1 MQGRYKSKMREV
13 IAAIMAGAYPK
24 EAAMMHGAN
33 RSYGCKAAKA
43 GGLTPRYVTEREWRE
58 ILTNR
63 KRLTQDAPARP

>member
-43 GGLTPRYVTEREWRE
+43 GGLSPRYLTDDEWRA
-58 ILTNR
+58 ILAQR
-63 KRLTQDAPARP
+63 KQSA

>member
-43 GGLTPRYVTEREWRE
+43 GGLTARYITEREWRAVLE
-58 ILTNR
+58 QR
-63 KRLTQDAPARP
+63 KQSHGMA